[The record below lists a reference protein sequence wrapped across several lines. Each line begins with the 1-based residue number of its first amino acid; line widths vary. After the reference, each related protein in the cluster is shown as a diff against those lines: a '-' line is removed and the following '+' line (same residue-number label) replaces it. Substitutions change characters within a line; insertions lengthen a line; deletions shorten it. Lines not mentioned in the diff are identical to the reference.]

1 MEIVENAN
9 RLQTLQI
16 YRKVERVP
24 ADVQIRKMLK
34 EVQSIKIAYPRHEK
48 KRREGEINPKVEDEL
63 ADPPRIKTIELQNT
77 LTKMEKELA
86 FWVND
91 YRTMI
96 DERRELDRTIP
107 RTEHEL
113 EESDQKAQENVDKI
127 IKIESI
133 KDKMLQQY
141 KDMCI
146 RYEETDET
154 SRRQIRKLENELY
167 ETRMKNEEMEYRLN
181 KMKKC

>member
-16 YRKVERVP
+16 YRKVEKVP
-24 ADVQIRKMLK
+24 ADVQIRKMLR

-48 KRREGEINPKVEDEL
+48 RNQEGETKPKVEDEL
-63 ADPPRIKTIELQNT
+63 ADPPRVKSIELQNT

-91 YRTMI
+91 YRLMI
-96 DERRELDRTIP
+96 DEIREFDRILP
-107 RTEHEL
+107 KTEHEL
-113 EESDQKAQENVDKI
+113 EESDAKAQENVDKI
-127 IKIESI
+127 IKVESI
-133 KDKMLQQY
+133 KDKMLQLY

-154 SRRQIRKLENELY
+154 SRRRIRKLEIELY
-167 ETRMKNEEMEYRLN
+167 ETQMKNEEMEYRLN
-181 KMKKC
+181 KMKK

>member
-16 YRKVERVP
+16 YRKIEKIP

-34 EVQSIKIAYPRHEK
+34 EVQSIKIAYPRHAK
-48 KRREGEINPKVEDEL
+48 SKNEDEL
-63 ADPPRIKTIELQNT
+63 ADPPRIKSIELQNT

-91 YRTMI
+91 YRHMI
-96 DERRELDRTIP
+96 DELREFDRILP
-107 RTEHEL
+107 KTEHEL
-113 EESDQKAQENVDKI
+113 EESDAKAQENADKI
-127 IKIESI
+127 IKVESI
-133 KDKMLQQY
+133 KDKMLQLY

-146 RYEETDET
+146 RYEETDEA
-154 SRRQIRKLENELY
+154 SRRRIRKLEVELY
-167 ETRMKNEEMEYRLN
+167 ETQMKNEEMEYRLN
-181 KMKKC
+181 KIKR